1 MSGAN
6 ETLNFVPTGGLTVQN
21 GGKKGAD
28 MLTDTELKKLKP
40 TDKSFKVSDR
50 DGMYV
55 SVSTTG
61 TKSFRYD
68 YRINGRRETLTIGR
82 YDESL
87 SSKAT
92 RELDELEY
100 GISLTLAE
108 ARLLLADA
116 RRSVEKGESPSRAK
130 AEKRT
135 QIAESL
141 TFGSWA
147 DRYFTDKSDPNNGA
161 KLADSTLAMRRSIYN
176 RDLAGPFGK
185 LKLEEI
191 TPAALMALCEKVKA
205 RGAPAPAIQ
214 VREIVLLVFRFAH
227 TKDKTLDL
235 KNPAESIRPSDI
247 ATFKAR
253 ERALSPAEIKQFFLA
268 LDETATAATLR
279 LAVKFVLL
287 TMVRKGEFVGG
298 TWSEVDFEAATWTIP
313 ATRMKAKKPLVVYLS
328 QQALDILVTF
338 KTCFESSKYLH
349 PSRYDLK
356 LPISDAT
363 LNRVIDAAVKHIRAG
378 GAEFAS
384 FSVHDLRRTASSLL
398 NEAGFN
404 RDWIEKCLAHEE
416 SDVRSIYNK
425 AEYGEQRRVMLQA
438 WADMVDAWCRG
449 ESVREIIRAAR
460 LAAADVGMGLH

>member
-1 MSGAN
+1 
-6 ETLNFVPTGGLTVQN
+6 
-21 GGKKGAD
+21 
-28 MLTDTELKKLKP
+28 MLTDTELKKLKQ
-40 TDKSFKVSDR
+40 TEKTYKVADR

-55 SVSTTG
+55 SVATSG

-87 SSKAT
+87 SSKVA
-92 RELDELEY
+92 RGLEELEY
-100 GISLTLAE
+100 GTSITLAE
-108 ARLLLADA
+108 ARMLLADA

-135 QIAESL
+135 QISESL

-147 DRYFTDKSDPNNGA
+147 ERYFNDKADPDNGA
-161 KLADSTLAMRRSIYN
+161 RLADSTLAMRRSIYN
-176 RDLAGPFGK
+176 RDLVRPFGK

-191 TPAALMALCEKVKA
+191 TAAALMALCEKVKA

-227 TKDKTLDL
+227 TKDKSLDL
-235 KNPAESIRPSDI
+235 KNPAESIKPSDI
-247 ATFKAR
+247 ATFKPR
-253 ERALSPAEIKQFFLA
+253 ERALSPVEIRQFFHA
-268 LDETATAATLR
+268 LDETATSPTLR

-298 TWSEVDFEAATWTIP
+298 TWQEVDFEDGIWTIP
-313 ATRMKAKKPLVVYLS
+313 AARMKAKKPLVVYLS

-338 KTCFESSKYLH
+338 KTCFESSKFLH

-363 LNRVIDAAVKHIRAG
+363 LNRVIDAAIKQIRAS
-378 GAEFAS
+378 GADFAS

-416 SDVRSIYNK
+416 GDVRSIYNK
-425 AEYGEQRRVMLQA
+425 AEYGEQRRFMLQA
-438 WADMVDAWCRG
+438 WADMVDAWCTG
-449 ESVREIIRAAR
+449 KNVRDIVRTAR
-460 LAAADVGMGLH
+460 IAAADVAIDYN

>member
-1 MSGAN
+1 
-6 ETLNFVPTGGLTVQN
+6 
-21 GGKKGAD
+21 
-28 MLTDTELKKLKP
+28 MLTDTELKKLKQ
-40 TDKSFKVSDR
+40 TDKPYKVADR

-55 SVSTTG
+55 SVATSG

-82 YDESL
+82 YDENL
-87 SSKAT
+87 SSKVA
-92 RELDELEY
+92 RGLEELEY

-108 ARLLLADA
+108 ARMLLADA

-147 DRYFTDKSDPNNGA
+147 ERYFTDKADPENGA
-161 KLADSTLAMRRSIYN
+161 RLADSTLAMRRSIYN
-176 RDLAGPFGK
+176 RDLVGPFGK

-191 TPAALMALCEKVKA
+191 TVAALMALCEKVKA

-235 KNPAESIRPSDI
+235 KNPAESIKPSDI
-247 ATFKAR
+247 ATFKPR
-253 ERALSPAEIKQFFLA
+253 ERALSPAEIRQFFLA
-268 LDETATAATLR
+268 LDETATSPTLR

-298 TWSEVDFEAATWTIP
+298 TWTEVDFEAGTWTIP

-363 LNRVIDAAVKHIRAG
+363 LNRVIDAAVKHTRAG
-378 GAEFAS
+378 GSELAS

-438 WADMVDAWCRG
+438 WADMIDAWMKG
-449 ESVREIIRAAR
+449 ESVRDIVRTAKISASEASID
-460 LAAADVGMGLH
+460 LL

>member
-1 MSGAN
+1 
-6 ETLNFVPTGGLTVQN
+6 
-21 GGKKGAD
+21 
-28 MLTDTELKKLKP
+28 MLTDTELKKLKQ
-40 TDKSFKVSDR
+40 TEKTYKVADR

-55 SVSTTG
+55 SVATSG

-82 YDESL
+82 YDENL
-87 SSKAT
+87 SSKVA
-92 RELDELEY
+92 RGLEELEY

-108 ARLLLADA
+108 ARMLLADA

-147 DRYFTDKSDPNNGA
+147 ERYFTDKADPDNGA
-161 KLADSTLAMRRSIYN
+161 RLADSTLAMRRSIYN
-176 RDLAGPFGK
+176 RDLVGPFGK

-191 TPAALMALCEKVKA
+191 TVAALMALCEKVKA

-235 KNPAESIRPSDI
+235 KNPAESIKPSDI
-247 ATFKAR
+247 ATFKPR
-253 ERALSPAEIKQFFLA
+253 ERALSPAEIRQFFLA
-268 LDETATAATLR
+268 LDETATSPTLR

-298 TWSEVDFEAATWTIP
+298 TWAEVDFEAGTWTIP

-363 LNRVIDAAVKHIRAG
+363 LNRVIDAAVKHTSAG
-378 GAEFAS
+378 GSELAS

-438 WADMVDAWCRG
+438 WADMVDAWIKG
-449 ESVREIIRAAR
+449 DSVRDIVRKAKM
-460 LAAADVGMGLH
+460 AAADTFTELA

>member
-1 MSGAN
+1 
-6 ETLNFVPTGGLTVQN
+6 
-21 GGKKGAD
+21 
-28 MLTDTELKKLKP
+28 MLTDTELKKLKQ
-40 TDKSFKVSDR
+40 TEKTYKVADR

-55 SVSTTG
+55 SVATSG

-82 YDESL
+82 YDENL
-87 SSKAT
+87 SSKVA
-92 RELDELEY
+92 RGLEELEY

-108 ARLLLADA
+108 ARMLLADA

-147 DRYFTDKSDPNNGA
+147 ERYFTDKADPDNGA
-161 KLADSTLAMRRSIYN
+161 RLADSTLAMRRSIYN
-176 RDLAGPFGK
+176 RDLVGPFGK

-191 TPAALMALCEKVKA
+191 TVAALMALCEKVKA

-235 KNPAESIRPSDI
+235 KNPAESIKPSDI
-247 ATFKAR
+247 ATFKPR
-253 ERALSPAEIKQFFLA
+253 ERALSPAEIRQFFLA
-268 LDETATAATLR
+268 LDETATSPTLR

-298 TWSEVDFEAATWTIP
+298 TWAEVDFEAGTWTIP

-363 LNRVIDAAVKHIRAG
+363 LNRVIDAAVKHTSAG
-378 GAEFAS
+378 ASKLAS

-438 WADMVDAWCRG
+438 WADMVDAWIRG
-449 ESVREIIRAAR
+449 ESVREIIRTAR
-460 LAAADVGMGLH
+460 MTAADVAMEFS

>member
-1 MSGAN
+1 
-6 ETLNFVPTGGLTVQN
+6 
-21 GGKKGAD
+21 
-28 MLTDTELKKLKP
+28 MLTDTELKKLKQ
-40 TDKSFKVSDR
+40 TDKTYKVADR

-55 SVSTTG
+55 SVATSG

-82 YDESL
+82 YDENI
-87 SSKAT
+87 SSKVA
-92 RELDELEY
+92 RGLEELEY

-108 ARLLLADA
+108 ARMLLADA

-147 DRYFTDKSDPNNGA
+147 ERYFTDKADPENGA
-161 KLADSTLAMRRSIYN
+161 RLADSTLAMRRSIYN
-176 RDLAGPFGK
+176 RDLVGPFGK

-191 TPAALMALCEKVKA
+191 TVAALMALCEKVKA

-235 KNPAESIRPSDI
+235 KNPAESIKPSDI
-247 ATFKAR
+247 ATFKPR
-253 ERALSPAEIKQFFLA
+253 ERALSPAEIRQFFLA
-268 LDETATAATLR
+268 LDETTTSPTLR

-298 TWSEVDFEAATWTIP
+298 TWTEVDFEAGTWTIP

-363 LNRVIDAAVKHIRAG
+363 LNRVIDAAVKHTRAG
-378 GAEFAS
+378 GSELAS

-438 WADMVDAWCRG
+438 WADMIDAWMKG
-449 ESVREIIRAAR
+449 ESVRDIVRTAKISASEASID
-460 LAAADVGMGLH
+460 LL

>member
-1 MSGAN
+1 
-6 ETLNFVPTGGLTVQN
+6 
-21 GGKKGAD
+21 
-28 MLTDTELKKLKP
+28 MLTDTELKKLKQ
-40 TDKSFKVSDR
+40 TEKTYKVADR

-55 SVSTTG
+55 SVATSG

-82 YDESL
+82 YDENL
-87 SSKAT
+87 SSKIA
-92 RELDELEY
+92 RGLEELEY

-108 ARLLLADA
+108 ARMLLADA

-147 DRYFTDKSDPNNGA
+147 ERYFTDKADPDNGA
-161 KLADSTLAMRRSIYN
+161 RLADSTLAMRRSIYN
-176 RDLAGPFGK
+176 RDLVGPFGK

-191 TPAALMALCEKVKA
+191 TVAALMALCEKVKA

-227 TKDKTLDL
+227 TKDKSLDL
-235 KNPAESIRPSDI
+235 KNPADSIKPSDI
-247 ATFKAR
+247 ATFKPR
-253 ERALSPAEIKQFFLA
+253 ERALSPAEIRQFFLA
-268 LDETATAATLR
+268 LDETATSPTLR

-298 TWSEVDFEAATWTIP
+298 TWTEVDFEAGTWTIP

-363 LNRVIDAAVKHIRAG
+363 LNRVIDAAVKHTRAG
-378 GAEFAS
+378 GSELAS

-438 WADMVDAWCRG
+438 WADMIDAWMKG
-449 ESVREIIRAAR
+449 ESVRDIVRAAR
-460 LAAADVGMGLH
+460 ACQKFCV

>member
-1 MSGAN
+1 
-6 ETLNFVPTGGLTVQN
+6 
-21 GGKKGAD
+21 
-28 MLTDTELKKLKP
+28 MLTDTELKKLKQ
-40 TDKSFKVSDR
+40 TEKTYKVADR

-55 SVSTTG
+55 SVATSG

-82 YDESL
+82 YDENL
-87 SSKAT
+87 SSKIA
-92 RELDELEY
+92 RGLEELEY

-108 ARLLLADA
+108 ARMLLADA

-147 DRYFTDKSDPNNGA
+147 ERYFTDKADPDNGA
-161 KLADSTLAMRRSIYN
+161 RLADSTLAMRRSIYN
-176 RDLAGPFGK
+176 RDLVGPFGK

-191 TPAALMALCEKVKA
+191 TVAALMALCEKVKA

-227 TKDKTLDL
+227 TKDKSLDL
-235 KNPAESIRPSDI
+235 KNPAESIKPSDI
-247 ATFKAR
+247 ATFKPR
-253 ERALSPAEIKQFFLA
+253 ERALSPAEIRQFFLA
-268 LDETATAATLR
+268 LDETATSPTLR

-298 TWSEVDFEAATWTIP
+298 TWTEVDFEAGTWTIP

-363 LNRVIDAAVKHIRAG
+363 LNRVIDAAVKHTRAG
-378 GAEFAS
+378 GSELAS

-438 WADMVDAWCRG
+438 WADMIDAWMKG
-449 ESVREIIRAAR
+449 ESVRDIVRAAKISASEASID
-460 LAAADVGMGLH
+460 LL

>member
-1 MSGAN
+1 
-6 ETLNFVPTGGLTVQN
+6 
-21 GGKKGAD
+21 
-28 MLTDTELKKLKP
+28 MLTDTELKKLKQ
-40 TDKSFKVSDR
+40 TEKTYKVADR

-55 SVSTTG
+55 SVATSG

-82 YDESL
+82 YDENL
-87 SSKAT
+87 SSKVA
-92 RELDELEY
+92 RGLEELEY

-108 ARLLLADA
+108 ARTLLADA

-147 DRYFTDKSDPNNGA
+147 ERYFTDKADPDNGA
-161 KLADSTLAMRRSIYN
+161 RLADSTLAMRRSIYN
-176 RDLAGPFGK
+176 RDLVGPFGK

-191 TPAALMALCEKVKA
+191 TVAALMALCEKVKA

-235 KNPAESIRPSDI
+235 KNPAESIKPSDI
-247 ATFKAR
+247 ATFKPR
-253 ERALSPAEIKQFFLA
+253 ERALSPAEIRQFFLA
-268 LDETATAATLR
+268 LDETATSPTLR

-298 TWSEVDFEAATWTIP
+298 TWTEVDFEAGTWTIP

-363 LNRVIDAAVKHIRAG
+363 LNRVIDAAVKHTSAG
-378 GAEFAS
+378 ASKLAS

-438 WADMVDAWCRG
+438 WADMVDAWIKG
-449 ESVREIIRAAR
+449 ESVREIVRTAR
-460 LAAADVGMGLH
+460 MTAADVAMEFS

>member
-1 MSGAN
+1 
-6 ETLNFVPTGGLTVQN
+6 
-21 GGKKGAD
+21 
-28 MLTDTELKKLKP
+28 MLTDTELKKLKQ
-40 TDKSFKVSDR
+40 TEKTYKVADR

-55 SVSTTG
+55 SVATSG

-82 YDESL
+82 YDENL
-87 SSKAT
+87 SSKVA
-92 RELDELEY
+92 RGLEDLEY

-108 ARLLLADA
+108 ARMLLADA

-147 DRYFTDKSDPNNGA
+147 ERYFTDKADPDNGA
-161 KLADSTLAMRRSIYN
+161 RLADSTLAMRRSIYN
-176 RDLAGPFGK
+176 RDLVGPFGK

-191 TPAALMALCEKVKA
+191 TVAALMALCEKVKA

-235 KNPAESIRPSDI
+235 KNPAESIKPSDI
-247 ATFKAR
+247 ATFKPR
-253 ERALSPAEIKQFFLA
+253 ERALSPAEIRQFFLA
-268 LDETATAATLR
+268 LDETATSPTLR

-298 TWSEVDFEAATWTIP
+298 TWTEVDFEAGTWTIP

-363 LNRVIDAAVKHIRAG
+363 LNRVIDAAVKHTSAG
-378 GAEFAS
+378 ASKLAS

-438 WADMVDAWCRG
+438 WADMVDAWIRG
-449 ESVREIIRAAR
+449 ESVREIVRTAR
-460 LAAADVGMGLH
+460 MTAADVAMEFS

>member
-1 MSGAN
+1 
-6 ETLNFVPTGGLTVQN
+6 
-21 GGKKGAD
+21 
-28 MLTDTELKKLKP
+28 MLTDTELKKLKQ
-40 TDKSFKVSDR
+40 TEKTYKVADR

-55 SVSTTG
+55 SVATSG

-68 YRINGRRETLTIGR
+68 YRIHGRRETLTIGR
-82 YDESL
+82 YDENI
-87 SSKAT
+87 SSKVA
-92 RELDELEY
+92 RGLEELEY

-108 ARLLLADA
+108 ARMLLADA

-147 DRYFTDKSDPNNGA
+147 ERYFTDKADPDNGA
-161 KLADSTLAMRRSIYN
+161 RLADSTLAMRRSIYN

-191 TPAALMALCEKVKA
+191 TVAALMALCEKVKA

-235 KNPAESIRPSDI
+235 KNPAESIKPSDI
-247 ATFKAR
+247 ATFKPR
-253 ERALSPAEIKQFFLA
+253 ERALSPAEIRQFFLA
-268 LDETATAATLR
+268 LDETATSPTLR

-298 TWSEVDFEAATWTIP
+298 TWAEVDFEAATWTIP

>member
-1 MSGAN
+1 
-6 ETLNFVPTGGLTVQN
+6 
-21 GGKKGAD
+21 
-28 MLTDTELKKLKP
+28 MLTDTELKKFKQ
-40 TDKSFKVSDR
+40 TDKIYKIADR

-55 SVSTTG
+55 SIAPSG

-82 YDESL
+82 YDENL
-87 SSKAT
+87 SSKIT
-92 RELDELEY
+92 RGLEGLEY
-100 GISLTLAE
+100 GISVTLAE
-108 ARLLLADA
+108 ARLLLVDA

-147 DRYFTDKSDPNNGA
+147 ERYFIDKSDPNNGA
-161 KLADSTLAMRRSIYN
+161 RLADSTLAMRRAIYN
-176 RDLAGPFGK
+176 RDLVGPFGK

-191 TPAALMALCEKVKA
+191 TAAALMALCEKVKA

-227 TKDKTLDL
+227 TKDKSLDL
-235 KNPAESIRPSDI
+235 KNPAESIKPSDI
-247 ATFKAR
+247 ATFKPR
-253 ERALSPAEIKQFFLA
+253 ERVLSPAEIRQFFLA
-268 LDETATAATLR
+268 LDETATSPTLR

-298 TWSEVDFEAATWTIP
+298 TWTEVDFEAGTWTIP
-313 ATRMKAKKPLVVYLS
+313 ATRMKANKPLVVFLS

-363 LNRVIDAAVKHIRAG
+363 LNRVIDAAVKHTSAG
-378 GAEFAS
+378 SSKLAS

-438 WADMVDAWCRG
+438 WADMIDAWSRG
-449 ESVREIIRAAR
+449 EGVREIVRAAKV
-460 LAAADVGMGLH
+460 AAANVDVGF

>member
-1 MSGAN
+1 
-6 ETLNFVPTGGLTVQN
+6 
-21 GGKKGAD
+21 

-40 TDKSFKVSDR
+40 TAKTYKVVDR

-55 SVSTTG
+55 SIATTG

-68 YRINGRRETLTIGR
+68 YRVNGRRETLTIGR

-87 SSKAT
+87 SSKVA
-92 RELDELEY
+92 RELDELKY

-116 RRSVEKGESPSRAK
+116 RRKVEKGESPSRAK
-130 AEKRT
+130 AEKRS

-147 DRYFTDKSDPNNGA
+147 DRYFADKADPNNGA

-191 TPAALMALCEKVKA
+191 TPMALMILCEKVKA

-227 TKDKTLDL
+227 AKDKSLDL

-247 ATFKAR
+247 ATFKPR
-253 ERALSPAEIKQFFLA
+253 ERALTPSEIRLFFAA
-268 LDETATAATLR
+268 LDDTATAATLR

-287 TMVRKGEFVGG
+287 TMVRKGEFIGG

-328 QQALDILVTF
+328 QQATDILVTF
-338 KTCFESSKYLH
+338 KTCFEASKYLH
-349 PSRYDLK
+349 PGRYDMR

-363 LNRVIDAAVKHIRAG
+363 LNRVIDVGVKKVRSTG
-378 GAEFAS
+378 VNLAS

-398 NEAGFN
+398 NEVGFN

-416 SDVRSIYNK
+416 NDVRSIYNK
-425 AEYGEQRRVMLQA
+425 AEYGEQRRIMLQA
-438 WADMVDAWCRG
+438 WADMVDAWINGGNVG
-449 ESVREIIRAAR
+449 EIVRSAKVSASEISIKF
-460 LAAADVGMGLH
+460 L

>member
-1 MSGAN
+1 
-6 ETLNFVPTGGLTVQN
+6 
-21 GGKKGAD
+21 
-28 MLTDTELKKLKP
+28 MLTDTELKKLKQ
-40 TDKSFKVSDR
+40 TEKTYKVADR

-55 SVSTTG
+55 SVATSG

-82 YDESL
+82 YDENL
-87 SSKAT
+87 SSKVA
-92 RELDELEY
+92 RGLEELEY
-100 GISLTLAE
+100 GIGLTLAE
-108 ARLLLADA
+108 ARMLLADA

-147 DRYFTDKSDPNNGA
+147 ERYFTDKADPDNGA
-161 KLADSTLAMRRSIYN
+161 RLADSTLAMRRSIYN
-176 RDLAGPFGK
+176 RDLVGPFGK

-191 TPAALMALCEKVKA
+191 TVAALMALCEKVKA

-235 KNPAESIRPSDI
+235 QNPAESIKPSDI
-247 ATFKAR
+247 ATFKPR
-253 ERALSPAEIKQFFLA
+253 ERALSPAEIRQFFLA
-268 LDETATAATLR
+268 LDETATSPTLR

-298 TWSEVDFEAATWTIP
+298 TWAEVDFEAGTWTIP

-363 LNRVIDAAVKHIRAG
+363 LNRVIDAAVKHTRAG
-378 GAEFAS
+378 GSELAS
-384 FSVHDLRRTASSLL
+384 FSVHDMRRTASSLL

-438 WADMVDAWCRG
+438 WADMVDAWIRG
-449 ESVREIIRAAR
+449 ESVREIIRTAR
-460 LAAADVGMGLH
+460 MKAADAAMELS

>member
-1 MSGAN
+1 
-6 ETLNFVPTGGLTVQN
+6 
-21 GGKKGAD
+21 
-28 MLTDTELKKLKP
+28 MLTDTELKKLKQ
-40 TDKSFKVSDR
+40 TEKTYKVADR

-55 SVSTTG
+55 SVATSG

-82 YDESL
+82 YDENL
-87 SSKAT
+87 SSKVA
-92 RELDELEY
+92 RGLEELEY

-108 ARLLLADA
+108 ARTLLADA

-147 DRYFTDKSDPNNGA
+147 ERYFTDKADPDNGA
-161 KLADSTLAMRRSIYN
+161 RLADSTLAMRRSIYN
-176 RDLAGPFGK
+176 RDLVGPFGK

-191 TPAALMALCEKVKA
+191 TVAALMALCEKVKA

-235 KNPAESIRPSDI
+235 KNPAESIKPSDI
-247 ATFKAR
+247 ATFKPR
-253 ERALSPAEIKQFFLA
+253 ERALSPAEIRQFFLA
-268 LDETATAATLR
+268 LDETATSPTLR

-298 TWSEVDFEAATWTIP
+298 TWTEVDFEAGTWTIP

-363 LNRVIDAAVKHIRAG
+363 LNRVIDTAVKHTSAG
-378 GAEFAS
+378 ASKLAS

-438 WADMVDAWCRG
+438 WADMVDAWIRG
-449 ESVREIIRAAR
+449 ESVREIVRTAR
-460 LAAADVGMGLH
+460 MTAADVAMEFS

>member
-1 MSGAN
+1 M
-6 ETLNFVPTGGLTVQN
+6 PI
-21 GGKKGAD
+21 
-28 MLTDTELKKLKP
+28 
-40 TDKSFKVSDR
+40 R
-50 DGMYV
+50 
-55 SVSTTG
+55 
-61 TKSFRYD
+61 
-68 YRINGRRETLTIGR
+68 
-82 YDESL
+82 
-87 SSKAT
+87 
-92 RELDELEY
+92 
-100 GISLTLAE
+100 
-108 ARLLLADA
+108 
-116 RRSVEKGESPSRAK
+116 
-130 AEKRT
+130 
-135 QIAESL
+135 
-141 TFGSWA
+141 
-147 DRYFTDKSDPNNGA
+147 
-161 KLADSTLAMRRSIYN
+161 
-176 RDLAGPFGK
+176 
-185 LKLEEI
+185 
-191 TPAALMALCEKVKA
+191 LCEKVKA

-235 KNPAESIRPSDI
+235 KNPAESIKPSDI
-247 ATFKAR
+247 ATFKPR
-253 ERALSPAEIKQFFLA
+253 ERALSPAEIRQFFLA
-268 LDETATAATLR
+268 LDETATSPTLR

-298 TWSEVDFEAATWTIP
+298 TWTEVDFEAGTWTIP

-363 LNRVIDAAVKHIRAG
+363 LNRVIDAAVKHTRAG
-378 GAEFAS
+378 GSELAS

-438 WADMVDAWCRG
+438 WADMIDAWMKG
-449 ESVREIIRAAR
+449 ESVRDIVRTAKISASEASID
-460 LAAADVGMGLH
+460 LL

>member
-1 MSGAN
+1 
-6 ETLNFVPTGGLTVQN
+6 
-21 GGKKGAD
+21 
-28 MLTDTELKKLKP
+28 MLTDTELKKLKQ
-40 TDKSFKVSDR
+40 TEKTYKVADR

-55 SVSTTG
+55 SVATSG

-82 YDESL
+82 YDENL
-87 SSKAT
+87 SSKVA
-92 RELDELEY
+92 RGLEELEY

-108 ARLLLADA
+108 ARMLLADA

-147 DRYFTDKSDPNNGA
+147 ERYFTDKADPDNGA
-161 KLADSTLAMRRSIYN
+161 RLADSTLAMRRSIYN
-176 RDLAGPFGK
+176 RDLVGPFGK

-191 TPAALMALCEKVKA
+191 TVAALMALCEKVKA

-235 KNPAESIRPSDI
+235 KNPAESIKPSDI
-247 ATFKAR
+247 ATFKPR
-253 ERALSPAEIKQFFLA
+253 ERALSPAEIRQFFLA
-268 LDETATAATLR
+268 LDETATSPTLR

-298 TWSEVDFEAATWTIP
+298 TWTEVDFEAGTWTIP

-363 LNRVIDAAVKHIRAG
+363 LNRVIDAAVKHTSV
-378 GAEFAS
+378 GASKLAS

-438 WADMVDAWCRG
+438 WADMVDAWIRG
-449 ESVREIIRAAR
+449 ESVREIVRTAR
-460 LAAADVGMGLH
+460 MTAADVAMEFS

>member
-1 MSGAN
+1 
-6 ETLNFVPTGGLTVQN
+6 
-21 GGKKGAD
+21 
-28 MLTDTELKKLKP
+28 MLTDTELKKLKQ
-40 TDKSFKVSDR
+40 TEKTYKVADR

-55 SVSTTG
+55 SVATSG

-82 YDESL
+82 YDENL
-87 SSKAT
+87 SSKIA
-92 RELDELEY
+92 RGLEELEY

-108 ARLLLADA
+108 ARMLLADA

-147 DRYFTDKSDPNNGA
+147 ERYFTDKADPDNGA
-161 KLADSTLAMRRSIYN
+161 RLADSTLAMRRSIYN
-176 RDLAGPFGK
+176 RDLVGPFGK

-191 TPAALMALCEKVKA
+191 TAAALMALCEKVKA

-227 TKDKTLDL
+227 TKDKSLDL
-235 KNPAESIRPSDI
+235 KNPAESIKPSDI
-247 ATFKAR
+247 ATFKPR
-253 ERALSPAEIKQFFLA
+253 ERALSPAEIRQFFLA
-268 LDETATAATLR
+268 LDETATSPTLR

-298 TWSEVDFEAATWTIP
+298 TWTEVDFEAGTWTIP

-363 LNRVIDAAVKHIRAG
+363 LNRVIDAAVKHTRAG
-378 GAEFAS
+378 GSELAS

-438 WADMVDAWCRG
+438 WADMIDAWMKG
-449 ESVREIIRAAR
+449 ESVRDIVRAAKISASEASID
-460 LAAADVGMGLH
+460 LL

>member
-1 MSGAN
+1 M
-6 ETLNFVPTGGLTVQN
+6 TVQN
-21 GGKKGAD
+21 GGKKGTD
-28 MLTDTELKKLKP
+28 MLTDTELKKLKA
-40 TDKSFKVSDR
+40 TDKIFKVSDR

-55 SVSTTG
+55 SVSTSGAKT
-61 TKSFRYD
+61 FRYD

-82 YDESL
+82 YDEDL

-92 RELDELEY
+92 RELCDLEY
-100 GISLTLAE
+100 GMSLTLAE

-116 RRSVEKGESPSRAK
+116 RRSVEKGDSPSRAK

-135 QIAESL
+135 LVSESL

-147 DRYFTDKSDPNNGA
+147 DRYFADKSDPNNGA
-161 KLADSTLAMRRSIYN
+161 KLADSTLAMRRAIYK
-176 RDLAGPFGK
+176 RDLLVPFGK

-253 ERALSPAEIKQFFLA
+253 DRALSPTEIREFFRA

-279 LAVKFVLL
+279 LAVRFVLL
-287 TMVRKGEFVGG
+287 TLVRKGEFIGG

-313 ATRMKAKKPLVVYLS
+313 ASRMKTKKPLAVYLS

-363 LNRVIDAAVKHIRAG
+363 LNRVIDAAVKRIRADDID
-378 GAEFAS
+378 FAS

-416 SDVRSIYNK
+416 SDVRSVYNK

-438 WADMVDAWCRG
+438 WADMVDAWCKG
-449 ESVREIIRAAR
+449 ESVRDIVRTAR
-460 LAAADVGMGLH
+460 VAAADVAMEFN

>member
-1 MSGAN
+1 
-6 ETLNFVPTGGLTVQN
+6 
-21 GGKKGAD
+21 
-28 MLTDTELKKLKP
+28 MLTDTELKKLKQ
-40 TDKSFKVSDR
+40 TEKTYKVADR

-55 SVSTTG
+55 SVATSG

-82 YDESL
+82 YDENL
-87 SSKAT
+87 SSKVA
-92 RELDELEY
+92 RGLEELEY

-108 ARLLLADA
+108 ARMLLADA

-147 DRYFTDKSDPNNGA
+147 ERYFTDKADPDNGA
-161 KLADSTLAMRRSIYN
+161 RLADSTLAMRRSIYN
-176 RDLAGPFGK
+176 RDLVGPFGK

-191 TPAALMALCEKVKA
+191 TVAALMALCEKVKA

-235 KNPAESIRPSDI
+235 KNPAESIKPSDI
-247 ATFKAR
+247 ATFKPR
-253 ERALSPAEIKQFFLA
+253 ERALSPAEIRQFFLA
-268 LDETATAATLR
+268 LDETATSPTLR

-298 TWSEVDFEAATWTIP
+298 LWSEVDFEAATWTIP

-328 QQALDILVTF
+328 QQALDILVTY

-363 LNRVIDAAVKHIRAG
+363 LNRVIDAAVKHISAG
-378 GAEFAS
+378 GADFAS

>member
-1 MSGAN
+1 
-6 ETLNFVPTGGLTVQN
+6 
-21 GGKKGAD
+21 
-28 MLTDTELKKLKP
+28 MLTDTELKKLKQ
-40 TDKSFKVSDR
+40 TDKTYKVADR

-55 SVSTTG
+55 SVATSG

-82 YDESL
+82 YDENL
-87 SSKAT
+87 SSKVA
-92 RELDELEY
+92 RGLEELEY

-108 ARLLLADA
+108 ARMLLADA

-147 DRYFTDKSDPNNGA
+147 ERYFTDKADPNNGA
-161 KLADSTLAMRRSIYN
+161 RLADSTLAMRRSIYN
-176 RDLAGPFGK
+176 RDLVGPFGK

-191 TPAALMALCEKVKA
+191 TVAALMALCEKVKA

-235 KNPAESIRPSDI
+235 KNPAESIKPSDI
-247 ATFKAR
+247 ATFKPR
-253 ERALSPAEIKQFFLA
+253 ERALSPAEIRQFFLA
-268 LDETATAATLR
+268 LDETATSPTLR

-298 TWSEVDFEAATWTIP
+298 TWAEVDFEAGTWTIP

-363 LNRVIDAAVKHIRAG
+363 LNRVIDAAVKHTSAG
-378 GAEFAS
+378 ASKLDS

-438 WADMVDAWCRG
+438 WADMVDAWIKG
-449 ESVREIIRAAR
+449 DSVRDIVRKAKM
-460 LAAADVGMGLH
+460 AAADTFTGLA

>member
-1 MSGAN
+1 
-6 ETLNFVPTGGLTVQN
+6 
-21 GGKKGAD
+21 
-28 MLTDTELKKLKP
+28 MLTDTELKKLKQ
-40 TDKSFKVSDR
+40 TEKTYKVADR

-55 SVSTTG
+55 SVATSG

-82 YDESL
+82 YDENL
-87 SSKAT
+87 SSKSA
-92 RELDELEY
+92 RGLEELEY

-108 ARLLLADA
+108 ARMLLADA

-147 DRYFTDKSDPNNGA
+147 ERYFTDKADPDNGA
-161 KLADSTLAMRRSIYN
+161 RLADSTLAMRRSIYN
-176 RDLAGPFGK
+176 RDLIGPFGK

-191 TPAALMALCEKVKA
+191 TVAALMALCEKVKA

-227 TKDKTLDL
+227 TKDKSLDL
-235 KNPAESIRPSDI
+235 KNPAESIKPSDI
-247 ATFKAR
+247 ATFKPR
-253 ERALSPAEIKQFFLA
+253 ERALSPAEIRQFFLA
-268 LDETATAATLR
+268 LDQTATSPTLR
-279 LAVKFVLL
+279 LAIKFVLL

-298 TWSEVDFEAATWTIP
+298 TWTEVDFEAGTWTIP
-313 ATRMKAKKPLVVYLS
+313 ATRMKAKKPLVIYLS

-338 KTCFESSKYLH
+338 KTCFESSKFLH

-363 LNRVIDAAVKHIRAG
+363 LNRVIDAAVKHTRAG
-378 GAEFAS
+378 GAELAS

-438 WADMVDAWCRG
+438 WADMIDAWMKG
-449 ESVREIIRAAR
+449 ESVRDIVRAAKISASEASID
-460 LAAADVGMGLH
+460 LL

>member
-1 MSGAN
+1 
-6 ETLNFVPTGGLTVQN
+6 
-21 GGKKGAD
+21 
-28 MLTDTELKKLKP
+28 MLTDTELKKLKQ
-40 TDKSFKVSDR
+40 TEKTYKVADR

-55 SVSTTG
+55 SVATSG

-82 YDESL
+82 YDENL
-87 SSKAT
+87 SSKVA
-92 RELDELEY
+92 RGLEELEY

-108 ARLLLADA
+108 ARMLLADA

-147 DRYFTDKSDPNNGA
+147 ERYFTDKADPDNGA
-161 KLADSTLAMRRSIYN
+161 RLADSTLAMRRSIYN
-176 RDLAGPFGK
+176 RDLVGPFGK

-191 TPAALMALCEKVKA
+191 TVAALMALCEKVKA

-235 KNPAESIRPSDI
+235 KNPAESIKPSDI
-247 ATFKAR
+247 ATFKPR
-253 ERALSPAEIKQFFLA
+253 ERALSPAEIRQFFLA
-268 LDETATAATLR
+268 LDETATSPTLR

-298 TWSEVDFEAATWTIP
+298 TWTEVDFEAGTWTIP

-363 LNRVIDAAVKHIRAG
+363 LNRVIDAAVKHTSAG
-378 GAEFAS
+378 ASKLAS

-438 WADMVDAWCRG
+438 WADMVDAWIRG
-449 ESVREIIRAAR
+449 ESVREIIRTAR
-460 LAAADVGMGLH
+460 MTAADVAMEFS

>member
-1 MSGAN
+1 
-6 ETLNFVPTGGLTVQN
+6 
-21 GGKKGAD
+21 
-28 MLTDTELKKLKP
+28 MLTDTELKKLKQ
-40 TDKSFKVSDR
+40 TDKTYKVADR

-55 SVSTTG
+55 SVATSG

-82 YDESL
+82 YDENL
-87 SSKAT
+87 SSKVA
-92 RELDELEY
+92 RGLEELEY

-108 ARLLLADA
+108 ARMLLADA

-147 DRYFTDKSDPNNGA
+147 ERYFTDKADPENGA
-161 KLADSTLAMRRSIYN
+161 RLADSTLAMRRSIYK
-176 RDLAGPFGK
+176 RDLVGPFGK

-191 TPAALMALCEKVKA
+191 TVAALMALCEKVKA

-235 KNPAESIRPSDI
+235 KNPAESIKPSDI
-247 ATFKAR
+247 ATFKPR
-253 ERALSPAEIKQFFLA
+253 ERALSPAEIRQFFLA
-268 LDETATAATLR
+268 LDETATSPTLR

-298 TWSEVDFEAATWTIP
+298 TWTEVDFEAGTWTIP

-363 LNRVIDAAVKHIRAG
+363 LNRVIDAAVKHTRAG
-378 GAEFAS
+378 GSELAS

-438 WADMVDAWCRG
+438 WADMIDAWMKG
-449 ESVREIIRAAR
+449 ESVRDIVRTAKISASEASID
-460 LAAADVGMGLH
+460 LL

>member
-1 MSGAN
+1 
-6 ETLNFVPTGGLTVQN
+6 
-21 GGKKGAD
+21 
-28 MLTDTELKKLKP
+28 MLTDTELKKLTPTEKP
-40 TDKSFKVSDR
+40 YKVADR

-55 SVSTTG
+55 SVSTAG

-82 YDESL
+82 YDETL
-87 SSKAT
+87 STKST

-108 ARLLLADA
+108 ARALLSDA
-116 RRSVEKGESPSRAK
+116 RRSVEKGQSPSRAK

-147 DRYFTDKSDPNNGA
+147 DRYFADKSDPQNGA
-161 KLADSTLAMRRSIYN
+161 RLADSTLAMRRSIYN
-176 RDLAGPFGK
+176 RDLVLPFGK

-191 TPAALMALCEKVKA
+191 TSAALMALCEKVKA

-247 ATFKAR
+247 ATFKPR
-253 ERALSPAEIKQFFLA
+253 ERALSPAEIRQFFHA

-287 TMVRKGEFVGG
+287 TLVRKGEFIGG
-298 TWSEVDFEAATWTIP
+298 TWSEVDFEAATWSIS
-313 ATRMKAKKPLVVYLS
+313 ATRMKAKKSLVVYLS
-328 QQALDILVTF
+328 QQALDILCTY

-349 PSRYDLK
+349 PSRYDLR

-378 GAEFAS
+378 GSEFAS

-416 SDVRSIYNK
+416 SDVRAIYNK
-425 AEYGEQRRVMLQA
+425 AEYSEQRRVMLQA
-438 WADMVDAWCRG
+438 WADMVDAWING
-449 ESVREIIRAAR
+449 EGVREIIRKAKM
-460 LAAADVGMGLH
+460 AAADTFNELA